1 MFSINKKITLAL
13 LLCVLLTAIS
23 VGTFSQIV
31 ARNVVET
38 RLLEK
43 ELPSAI
49 QQISGEI
56 EKEIALM
63 SIVAKQLANDPFLLR
78 WAEAGSNDKEAP
90 LVIEKLAEIG
100 RVNNF
105 SSTSFAD
112 RRNGNYWNEKGFLRQ
127 LSRETGEDDW
137 FFGYRDSGQETSI
150 SIYRYPDG
158 QRVDLFVNQQQLN
171 GLGLSGIGKS
181 FEDAVNL
188 LNTFR
193 IEKTGFVYLVDK
205 NGKIQLHKDEEYIG
219 KNITEVYGLQAKQL
233 LNVAKFNQI
242 NAEIGDQNL
251 LVSSSYVPSAQWF
264 VVGQLLES
272 EAYEQLNNATINM
285 VVWTLV
291 IVLATIAVALFIAR
305 SITQPIKKLA
315 QLFTQMGQGEADL
328 SYRIPETGQQELIA
342 VAKGYNAFIG
352 KLAELFETVAQ
363 SSKALH
369 KTADE
374 LAAKSHQTQASAAN
388 NDQNTQHI
396 SNALSQIN
404 TTVSEIAQSAVQA
417 SDLAD
422 NVRNNGGE
430 ITTVI
435 TNAKS
440 DIVQLGTKIH
450 DVSTVIANLT
460 ENTETIAQALSVIES
475 ISDQTNLLA
484 LNAAIEAARA
494 GEHGRGFAVVAEEV
508 RSLAG
513 KTADSTT
520 EIQTIME
527 QLQQTSTVAT
537 AEIKAIIAQS
547 ESTNTSINE
556 AQEKLQISGELTLQ
570 ITDTNHLV
578 ATATEQQA
586 ISLNDINNNMS
597 EIRSISEENMTN
609 VQAIADSTEQLNALA
624 ETLDTLLAQFENQKN
639 S

>member
-1 MFSINKKITLAL
+1 MLFSINKKITFAL
-13 LLCVLLTAIS
+13 LLCVLLTALS
-23 VGTFSQIV
+23 VGTFSQWV
-31 ARNVVET
+31 ARDVVEA

-43 ELPSAI
+43 ELPSAM

-63 SIVAKQLANDPFLLR
+63 HIVAKQLSNDPFLIK
-78 WAEAGSNDKEAP
+78 WAEAGSDKGEEP

-100 RVNNF
+100 RVNGF
-105 SSTSFAD
+105 SSTSFVD

-127 LSRETGEDDW
+127 LEANNGEDGW
-137 FFGYRDSGQETSI
+137 FFAYRDSGQDTSI
-150 SIYRYPDG
+150 SIYRYPGG
-158 QRVDLFVNQQQLN
+158 QRVDLFVNHQQLN

-193 IEKTGFVYLVDK
+193 LEKTGFVYLVDK
-205 NGKIQLHKDEEYIG
+205 DGKIQLHNDEQFIG
-219 KNITEVYGLQAKQL
+219 KNITDVYGPAAKQL
-233 LNVAKFNQI
+233 LNAASYNQI
-242 NAEIGDQNL
+242 DAEVNGENL
-251 LVSSSYVPSAQWF
+251 LISSSYVPSAQWF
-264 VVGQLLES
+264 VIGQLS
-272 EAYEQLNNATINM
+272 QAEAYEQLNNATVNM
-285 VVWTLV
+285 IIWTLL
-291 IVLATIAVALFIAR
+291 IVVVTAAVAMLIAR
-305 SITQPIKKLA
+305 SISQPINQLA

-328 SYRIPETGQQELIA
+328 NHRIPETGQQELVA

-352 KLAELFETVAQ
+352 KLAELFETIAQ
-363 SSKALH
+363 SSRELH

-374 LAAKSHQTQASAAN
+374 LASKSEQTKTSAAN
-388 NDQNTQHI
+388 NDTNTQHI

-417 SDLAD
+417 SDLAE
-422 NVRNNGGE
+422 NVRNNGSE
-430 ITTVI
+430 IATVI
-435 TNAKS
+435 THAKS
-440 DIVQLGTKIH
+440 DIDQLGGKIH

-460 ENTETIAQALSVIES
+460 ENTETIAQALGVIES

-527 QLQQTSTVAT
+527 QLQQTSTAAT

-547 ESTNTSINE
+547 ESTNASINE
-556 AQEKLQISGELTLQ
+556 AQDKLQLSGELTLQ
-570 ITDTNHLV
+570 ISDTNHLV

-597 EIRSISEENMTN
+597 EIREISEENMNN
-609 VQAIADSTEQLNALA
+609 VQAIANSTEQLNELA
-624 ETLDTLLAQFENQKN
+624 ETLDTLVTQFEHHK
-639 S
+639 